1 MMIFSVPLL
10 YVFLHKIQGSIISN
24 HNTFKA
30 LRFQSLSIPSQQKVS
45 FHKFSIAKTKIM
57 K

>member
-1 MMIFSVPLL
+1 MMIFSIPLL
-10 YVFLHKIQGSIISN
+10 FVFLHKIQDSMISN
-24 HNTFKA
+24 HNAFKA
-30 LRFQSLSIPSQQKVS
+30 LRFQSLSIPSKQKVS